1 VDKEPESKKFEFVN
15 LDEHPESTIQNMVQ
29 EDGALTNS
37 QKGKQIV
44 EVELDEQHSLTEKG
58 DDNESSRN
66 SQHREEPYSLE
77 GDWEKHDRKA
87 PEKCDFVDMVSF
99 ALAASSGDP
108 SSVQDGM
115 PKEMELLQKGKAWEL
130 VGLLRERRQCR
141 QVDW

>member
-29 EDGALTNS
+29 EDGVLTNN

-66 SQHREEPYSLE
+66 SQHQEEPYSLA
-77 GDWEKHDRKA
+77 GDREKHDRKA
-87 PEKCDFVDMVSF
+87 PERFDFVDMVSF
-99 ALAASSGDP
+99 TLATSSGDP
-108 SSVQDGM
+108 SFV
-115 PKEMELLQKGKAWEL
+115 
-130 VGLLRERRQCR
+130 
-141 QVDW
+141 